1 VRILVVEDEKKVA
14 SFIKKGLE
22 EEYYSVDTAFDGKE
36 GFRLAISEE
45 YDLIILDVMLPYK
58 DGFTLLKELRKENKL
73 TPVLF
78 LTAKGSLT
86 DKIEGLNIGAD
97 DYLTKPFSF
106 EELVARVRALLRRVS
121 VSKSTELKAGDLILD
136 TQTHKVLR
144 NGNEITLT
152 PKEYSILEY
161 LIRNKN
167 KIISRTIL
175 TEHVYDYHF
184 DTDTNVID
192 VYINKL
198 RNKIDKGF
206 EMQLLNTVRGI
217 GYMIKDE

>member
-1 VRILVVEDEKKVA
+1 
-14 SFIKKGLE
+14 
-22 EEYYSVDTAFDGKE
+22 
-36 GFRLAISEE
+36 
-45 YDLIILDVMLPYK
+45 M
-58 DGFTLLKELRKENKL
+58 
-73 TPVLF
+73 
-78 LTAKGSLT
+78 
-86 DKIEGLNIGAD
+86 
-97 DYLTKPFSF
+97 
-106 EELVARVRALLRRVS
+106 LRRIS
-121 VSKSTELKAGDLILD
+121 VSKSTDLKAGDLILD
-136 TQTHKVLR
+136 TQKHKVLR

-152 PKEYSILEY
+152 PKEYAILEY

-206 EMQLLNTVRGI
+206 EKQLLNTVRGI